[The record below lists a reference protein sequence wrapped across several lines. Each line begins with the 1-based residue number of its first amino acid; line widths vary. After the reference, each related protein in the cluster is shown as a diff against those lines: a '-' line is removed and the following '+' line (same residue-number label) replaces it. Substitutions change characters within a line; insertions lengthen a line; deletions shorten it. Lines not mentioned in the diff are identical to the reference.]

1 MRLFLTGRPYIR
13 EELDKHLTKGACIIH
28 IAADQ
33 GDIRGYLSR
42 KMDDDDD
49 QDPGLMTEDLRND
62 VVKTVLEKAS
72 DMWIGASL
80 L

>member
-1 MRLFLTGRPYIR
+1 
-13 EELDKHLTKGACIIH
+13 
-28 IAADQ
+28 
-33 GDIRGYLSR
+33 
-42 KMDDDDD
+42 MDDDND